1 MPHTLPKLGYEYD
14 ALESFI
20 DAETMEI
27 HHSKHHAAYVAKLN
41 AALENHSVLADQ
53 SAEDLIRNL
62 DQLPADIRTAVRN
75 NGGGHVNHSF
85 FWQILKP
92 KVDFQGEI
100 AEAINARFGGL
111 DKFKEE
117 FLKTAVGVFGSGWA
131 WLVVD
136 DSGEL
141 KLMGTAN
148 QDNPISCGCSPV
160 MGVDVWEHAYYLKYQ
175 NRRPD
180 YVQAIF
186 NVMNWEAIN
195 EFYLKTRQTAKSH

>member
-1 MPHTLPKLGYEYD
+1 MMYTLPELGYEYD

-20 DAETMEI
+20 DAQTMEI

-41 AALENHSVLADQ
+41 AALEGHGELATK
-53 SAEDLIRNL
+53 SAEQIICKL
-62 DQLPADIRTAVRN
+62 DQVPEDIRTAVRN

-92 KVDFQGEI
+92 NVAFKGEI
-100 AEAINARFGGL
+100 AEAINAKFGGL

-131 WLVVD
+131 WLVI
-136 DSGEL
+136 DSGGDL
-141 KLMGTAN
+141 SLMGTPN
-148 QDNPISCGCSPV
+148 QDNPISSGYTPV

-186 NVMNWEAIN
+186 NVMNWEKIN
-195 EFYLKTRQTAKSH
+195 EFYVMTRQTAKSM

>member
-186 NVMNWEAIN
+186 NVMNWDAIN